1 MKKVLITEFM
11 EQDSVD
17 KMSENFDVTYDTSL
31 YENQDRLSSLIVD
44 TDAVIV
50 RNKTQL
56 TKDLLSKAKQLTF
69 VGRLGV
75 GLDNIDTDY
84 CSNNAIFV
92 QPATGMNADS
102 VAAYVLS
109 SSLSLIK
116 NF

>member
-31 YENQDRLSSLIVD
+31 HENQAKLSSLIVN

-56 TKDLLSKAKQLTF
+56 TEDLLFK
-69 VGRLGV
+69 G
-75 GLDNIDTDY
+75 
-84 CSNNAIFV
+84 
-92 QPATGMNADS
+92 
-102 VAAYVLS
+102 
-109 SSLSLIK
+109 
-116 NF
+116 